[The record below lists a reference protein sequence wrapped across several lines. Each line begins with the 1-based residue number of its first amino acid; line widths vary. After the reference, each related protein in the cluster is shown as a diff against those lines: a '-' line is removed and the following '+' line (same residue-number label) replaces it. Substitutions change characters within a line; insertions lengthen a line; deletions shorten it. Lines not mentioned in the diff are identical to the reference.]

1 MSCGE
6 RIDQLQ
12 KRAKS
17 LNTGLEVSMPAEERL
32 APYKQTDDWPFMKEG
47 FVLRAI
53 SGNLTSENFLRVFD
67 EIVFSSSIIQLK
79 NILCD
84 FREAM
89 FSDGSMS
96 ELLDIAI
103 GMSKYRHVLEGK
115 IAHVASEIG
124 DQAQIA
130 TSLATV
136 LTLKGFNYKV
146 FVDIEEA
153 RRWVAG

>member
-1 MSCGE
+1 MNCGE
-6 RIDQLQ
+6 RIGQLQ

-32 APYKQTDDWPFMKEG
+32 APYKQTDDWPFMREG

-84 FREAM
+84 FREA
-89 FSDGSMS
+89 FFPDESMT
-96 ELLDIAI
+96 ELLDIALA
-103 GMSKYRHVLEGK
+103 MARYRHVLKGR
-115 IAHVASEIG
+115 IAHVAGPIEGQI
-124 DQAQIA
+124 QIA
-130 TSLATV
+130 HNLENLLA
-136 LTLKGFNYKV
+136 LKNFNYRC
-146 FVDIEEA
+146 FSDMEA
-153 RRWVAG
+153 ARKWVSE